1 LTDLFEY
8 AKFSGHEVDAAMK
21 EEAIEALIAIREDLQ
36 REEQLAA

>member
-1 LTDLFEY
+1 
-8 AKFSGHEVDAAMK
+8 MK